1 MSGFNRT
8 ASIPYYAVG
17 ARAHCGCLVP
27 TEGPG
32 SGATLHF
39 VIHHTLAHG
48 TPCLLKKAL
57 LTSA

>member
-17 ARAHCGCLVP
+17 ARAHYGGLVP

-32 SGATLHF
+32 SGTTLDF
-39 VIHHTLAHG
+39 AIHPTLAHG
-48 TPCLLKKAL
+48 APCLLKNAL
-57 LTSA
+57 LTPA